1 MNPYP
6 LSSGRKPFSFK
17 HSIRPLV
24 RPLLVF
30 LFLMTCYHTF
40 MVNGVVPS
48 SEGLNIQQ
56 SNIIKVENYVYN
68 NLPYEIILTGSSR
81 TAKIEADYF
90 GQAQVANIGIR
101 GGASQTGLE
110 LVNRNHNK
118 PPIMLVEVNGTIA
131 QGVNQELVEAAYHPL
146 FYGIRRYLPM
156 FKQEYQPVAVAIEI
170 LKNWQGISAEKLEQ
184 QRVNELLKNPQMRE
198 NTLRPAIEERREK
211 FTVKQ
216 INKLTEES
224 QILKNK
230 IAEIENQGVR
240 VILFDVPGD
249 QLIDQTPQRLEEKKL
264 MKQLFPA
271 ENYEWLPEHPPKE
284 WITTDGIHLAR
295 SEAREYASFIMN
307 YLGDF

>member
-1 MNPYP
+1 MNLYSV
-6 LSSGRKPFSFK
+6 SSVRKQFSFK
-17 HSIRPLV
+17 HSLRALV

-30 LFLMTCYHTF
+30 LFLMTCYHTL
-40 MVNGVVPS
+40 MMNGVVPS

-56 SNIIKVENYVYN
+56 SNIIKIEKYVYTN
-68 NLPYEIILTGSSR
+68 SPYEMILTGSSR
-81 TAKIEADYF
+81 TAKIESDYF

-101 GGASQTGLE
+101 GGASQTGLV

-118 PPIMLVEVNGTIA
+118 PSIVLVEVNGTIV
-131 QGVNQELVEAAYHPL
+131 QGVNRELVETAYHPVFSL
-146 FYGIRRYLPM
+146 VRRYLPM

-184 QRVNELLKNPQMRE
+184 QRVNELLTNPQMKE
-198 NTLRPAIEERREK
+198 NTLRPVLEERREK

-216 INKLTEES
+216 INQLTQEA

-230 IAEIENQGVR
+230 IAEIESQGVR

-249 QLIDQTPQRLEEKKL
+249 SLIDKTPQRIQEKEL
-264 MKQLFPA
+264 MKQLFPP
-271 ENYEWLPEHPPKE
+271 ENYEWLPEHPPRE

-295 SEAREYASFIMN
+295 SEARKYASFIRN